1 MTEERVKLN
10 LVDNAVM
17 FGFVIE
23 FWLSVFPV
31 KLVHLN
37 TGKGNPYN
45 LRVVE
50 SSWQAGPVK
59 TSRYN

>member
-37 TGKGNPYN
+37 TGKI
-45 LRVVE
+45 
-50 SSWQAGPVK
+50 K
-59 TSRYN
+59 